1 MKIVSIFAD
10 DNIIWSI
17 KGKDDKD
24 NRFRTLLDQWRNI
37 LYLDKFFDDHWQL
50 VQKSRVW
57 KGYTKESLMLQAR
70 REAQNIL
77 TTFKSEYIKY
87 KQGDEFEIDKMFKV
101 LEGTH
106 LPLCLKA
113 YGNYRQSRNVGKD
126 AILRLY
132 AIQTSGHQLIITGG
146 GIKLTDAME
155 DCDYLMDELHRLREI
170 RQWLENN
177 DIDCLNEVEILI

>member
-10 DNIIWSI
+10 DIIWSI
-17 KGKDDKD
+17 KGDGDKD
-24 NRFRTLLDQWRNI
+24 NRFRTLLEQWRD
-37 LYLDKFFDDHWQL
+37 LVYLDQFFNNNWQL

-57 KGYTKESLMLQAR
+57 KNHSKESLMLQAR
-70 REAQNIL
+70 NEAQNIL
-77 TTFKSEYIKY
+77 KTFKTEYNKY
-87 KQGDEFEIDKMFKV
+87 KQGNDFEIDKMFRV

-113 YGNYRQSRNVGKD
+113 YGNYRQSSKLGKD

-132 AIQTSGHQLIITGG
+132 AIETSEHHLIITGG

-155 DCDYLMDELHRLREI
+155 DCDYLTEELHRLREI

-177 DIDCLNEVEILI
+177 DIDCLNEVEIII

>member
-1 MKIVSIFAD
+1 MVF
-10 DNIIWSI
+10 
-17 KGKDDKD
+17 
-24 NRFRTLLDQWRNI
+24 L
-37 LYLDKFFDDHWQL
+37 
-50 VQKSRVW
+50 
-57 KGYTKESLMLQAR
+57 
-70 REAQNIL
+70 
-77 TTFKSEYIKY
+77 
-87 KQGDEFEIDKMFKV
+87 
-101 LEGTH
+101 